1 MDFNQDG
8 VIRPFIFETQHS
20 SSSGEEE
27 NAVDEGTQGK
37 IKRETSSSGEESDND
52 SILDMDFNQDGV
64 IRPFIFE
71 TQHSS
76 SSGEEENAV
85 DEGTRRKMKGETSTR

>member
-37 IKRETSSSGEESDND
+37 IKGVAAAKRAIMTQFSTW
-52 SILDMDFNQDGV
+52 IL
-64 IRPFIFE
+64 IK
-71 TQHSS
+71 T
-76 SSGEEENAV
+76 A
-85 DEGTRRKMKGETSTR
+85 